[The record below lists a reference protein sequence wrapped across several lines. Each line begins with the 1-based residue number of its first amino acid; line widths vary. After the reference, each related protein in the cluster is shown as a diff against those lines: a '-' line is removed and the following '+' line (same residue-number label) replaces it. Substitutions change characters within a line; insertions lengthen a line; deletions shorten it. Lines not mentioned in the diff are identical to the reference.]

1 MLITSVNNER
11 IRELVKLKDK
21 KYRDKI
27 GLFFVEGLDIVKE
40 AYENGVLEHIY
51 ILEGYDN
58 PYEDIDTTNISI
70 EVMKKI
76 SDMES
81 ISGYYGVCRK
91 IKERELGNKIL
102 LLDNVMNIWPMIV
115 LITVIVSSF
124 RIAYLIKYNKKFVF
138 HRELLALIFMIYIL
152 CLYYVVTYQ
161 DVNYGGVNLVP
172 FKEMFRYS
180 FGSPKFVKNVVGNIL
195 MFLPFGFF
203 VSYYLK
209 ANKVGYP
216 LVLTLIVSLTIE
228 LVQLKIGRVFDIDD
242 VILNVIGGF
251 CGFLIYVA
259 LSAIESRLP
268 KFMKR
273 DSFINFIFILI
284 LCIILI
290 YSFNID
296 VIGWFR

>member
-1 MLITSVNNER
+1 MFKV
-11 IRELVKLKDK
+11 
-21 KYRDKI
+21 
-27 GLFFVEGLDIVKE
+27 
-40 AYENGVLEHIY
+40 
-51 ILEGYDN
+51 
-58 PYEDIDTTNISI
+58 
-70 EVMKKI
+70 
-76 SDMES
+76 
-81 ISGYYGVCRK
+81 
-91 IKERELGNKIL
+91 L

-138 HRELLALIFMIYIL
+138 HRELLTLIFMIYIL

>member
-1 MLITSVNNER
+1 MV
-11 IRELVKLKDK
+11 VKS
-21 KYRDKI
+21 I
-27 GLFFVEGLDIVKE
+27 I
-40 AYENGVLEHIY
+40 
-51 ILEGYDN
+51 
-58 PYEDIDTTNISI
+58 EDMWDS
-70 EVMKKI
+70 
-76 SDMES
+76 
-81 ISGYYGVCRK
+81 
-91 IKERELGNKIL
+91 
-102 LLDNVMNIWPMIV
+102 IWPMITF
-115 LITVIVSSF
+115 ISIVAVTI
-124 RIAYLIKYNKKFVF
+124 RGAYLFRGSKKLVL
-138 HRELLALIFMIYIL
+138 HKELLSWIFIIYIL

-161 DVNYGGVNLVP
+161 DVNYGGVNLIP

-209 ANKVGYP
+209 ANKVSYP

-242 VILNVIGGF
+242 VILNVVGGF

>member
-1 MLITSVNNER
+1 MFKV
-11 IRELVKLKDK
+11 
-21 KYRDKI
+21 
-27 GLFFVEGLDIVKE
+27 
-40 AYENGVLEHIY
+40 
-51 ILEGYDN
+51 
-58 PYEDIDTTNISI
+58 
-70 EVMKKI
+70 
-76 SDMES
+76 
-81 ISGYYGVCRK
+81 
-91 IKERELGNKIL
+91 L

-124 RIAYLIKYNKKFVF
+124 RIAYLIKYNKKLVF

-242 VILNVIGGF
+242 VILNVVGGF

-296 VIGWFR
+296 AIGWFR

>member
-1 MLITSVNNER
+1 MFKV
-11 IRELVKLKDK
+11 
-21 KYRDKI
+21 
-27 GLFFVEGLDIVKE
+27 
-40 AYENGVLEHIY
+40 
-51 ILEGYDN
+51 
-58 PYEDIDTTNISI
+58 
-70 EVMKKI
+70 
-76 SDMES
+76 
-81 ISGYYGVCRK
+81 
-91 IKERELGNKIL
+91 L
-102 LLDNVMNIWPMIV
+102 LLDNVMNIWPMVV

-124 RIAYLIKYNKKFVF
+124 RIAYLIKNNKKFVF
-138 HRELLALIFMIYIL
+138 HRELLALLFMIYIL

-180 FGSPKFVKNVVGNIL
+180 FGSPKFIKNVVGNII
-195 MFLPFGFF
+195 MFIPFGFF

-209 ANKVGYP
+209 ANKLSYP
-216 LVLTLIVSLTIE
+216 VILTLIVSLTIE

-242 VILNVIGGF
+242 VILNVVGGF
-251 CGFLIYVA
+251 CGFLIYVG
-259 LSAIESRLP
+259 LSAISNRLP

-273 DSFINFIFILI
+273 DSFINFIFIII

>member
-1 MLITSVNNER
+1 MLKSIM
-11 IRELVKLKDK
+11 
-21 KYRDKI
+21 
-27 GLFFVEGLDIVKE
+27 
-40 AYENGVLEHIY
+40 
-51 ILEGYDN
+51 
-58 PYEDIDTTNISI
+58 IDSFI
-70 EVMKKI
+70 
-76 SDMES
+76 
-81 ISGYYGVCRK
+81 
-91 IKERELGNKIL
+91 
-102 LLDNVMNIWPMIV
+102 NVWPMIV

-124 RIAYLIKYNKKFVF
+124 RIAYIIKYNKKFVF
-138 HRELLALIFMIYIL
+138 HREFLALIFMIYIL

-161 DVNYGGVNLVP
+161 DVNYGGVNLIP

-209 ANKVGYP
+209 ANKVSYP

-242 VILNVIGGF
+242 VILNVVGGF

-259 LSAIESRLP
+259 LSAVESRLP

>member
-1 MLITSVNNER
+1 MIFR
-11 IRELVKLKDK
+11 
-21 KYRDKI
+21 
-27 GLFFVEGLDIVKE
+27 
-40 AYENGVLEHIY
+40 
-51 ILEGYDN
+51 
-58 PYEDIDTTNISI
+58 
-70 EVMKKI
+70 M
-76 SDMES
+76 
-81 ISGYYGVCRK
+81 
-91 IKERELGNKIL
+91 L
-102 LLDNVMNIWPMIV
+102 LLDNARNIWPMVV

-138 HRELLALIFMIYIL
+138 HKELLSLIFMIYIL

-161 DVNYGGVNLVP
+161 DVGYGGINLVP
-172 FKEMFRYS
+172 FKEMLRYS
-180 FGSPKFVKNVVGNIL
+180 FGSPKFIKNVIGNIL

-209 ANKVGYP
+209 ANKVSYP
-216 LVLTLIVSLTIE
+216 FILTLVVSLTIE
-228 LVQLKIGRVFDIDD
+228 LVQLQIGRIFDIDD
-242 VILNVIGGF
+242 IILNVVGGF
-251 CGFLIYVA
+251 CGFLIYIA

-284 LCIILI
+284 LCIIFI

>member
-1 MLITSVNNER
+1 MFKV
-11 IRELVKLKDK
+11 
-21 KYRDKI
+21 
-27 GLFFVEGLDIVKE
+27 
-40 AYENGVLEHIY
+40 
-51 ILEGYDN
+51 
-58 PYEDIDTTNISI
+58 
-70 EVMKKI
+70 
-76 SDMES
+76 
-81 ISGYYGVCRK
+81 
-91 IKERELGNKIL
+91 L

-124 RIAYLIKYNKKFVF
+124 RIAYLIKYNKKLVF

>member
-1 MLITSVNNER
+1 MFKV
-11 IRELVKLKDK
+11 
-21 KYRDKI
+21 
-27 GLFFVEGLDIVKE
+27 
-40 AYENGVLEHIY
+40 
-51 ILEGYDN
+51 
-58 PYEDIDTTNISI
+58 
-70 EVMKKI
+70 
-76 SDMES
+76 
-81 ISGYYGVCRK
+81 
-91 IKERELGNKIL
+91 L

-124 RIAYLIKYNKKFVF
+124 RIAYLIKYNKMFVF

-161 DVNYGGVNLVP
+161 DVNYGGVNLIP

-209 ANKVGYP
+209 ANKVSYP